1 MLGADLDFFIFGGDG
16 VVKSIAAVP
25 MSSPFLPAAAWA
37 GSSFLR
43 FGGGGDF
50 VMDAVLFC
58 WCSILQAALSMES
71 LLLRFGFRGEGVL
84 VTDAVCIFCGGGGGV
99 LSADPLV
106 GCSGY
111 SGKFVFFVFDL

>member
-1 MLGADLDFFIFGGDG
+1 MGKLCRSVRTIFPLNLLGYGFLTNKDDDGDGGCDGGDAKSALLLLLSMLGADLDFFIFGGDG

-50 VMDAVLFC
+50 VMDV
-58 WCSILQAALSMES
+58 
-71 LLLRFGFRGEGVL
+71 V
-84 VTDAVCIFCGGGGGV
+84 
-99 LSADPLV
+99 
-106 GCSGY
+106 
-111 SGKFVFFVFDL
+111 